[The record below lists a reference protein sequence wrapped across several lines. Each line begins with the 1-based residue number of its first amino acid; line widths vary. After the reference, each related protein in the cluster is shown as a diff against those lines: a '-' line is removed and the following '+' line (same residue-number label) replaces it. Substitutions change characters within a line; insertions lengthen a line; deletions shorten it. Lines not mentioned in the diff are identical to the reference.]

1 MKKLMVLVMVL
12 GAVSGANG
20 TVVDVVT
27 DGLGDQGHGGTVGD
41 PLAVGETIP
50 IKLYL
55 NSGFWLSSMDLTL
68 VVSGP
73 ASLSVGGMVTKA
85 GTVYELEGH
94 PELLLVPD
102 FTVDGNGNVT
112 SNEIDR
118 MQAISGFTGPVA
130 GPGDLVW
137 NMFVTCTGE
146 GQVPIDLTIF
156 GRSDYSAGAAGPPWA
171 QMIESDLGD
180 LTLYQPAASVYTLST
195 SVVGSVGGSISPST
209 GSQTADDVVVLT
221 ASADTGY
228 RVKAWLGTDDDSSTG
243 TTNAVTM
250 TGPKSVSVEFEL
262 NPGPPA
268 TRYTLTTSIVG
279 GTGAG
284 GSIIPVPGDTDYDD
298 GDEVPLTATPFEG
311 WRVKAWTGTDNDAS
325 TENTNTVTMSSDQD
339 VTVQFEQIPPP
350 TTYTLTGSVIGGGGT
365 LSPTN
370 GIYEEDYVVPLTA
383 APFTGYQ
390 VKTWTGID
398 AGSADA
404 DPNMATVTMT
414 ADAIVTVEF
423 ELVAVTM
430 TYELTSSVDGVGGTI
445 DPCGTNTY
453 DENEVVGLTATPA
466 SGYRVKAWSGIDAGS
481 SAADPCRA
489 TVTMSGDKVVRVQF
503 ELAIVEEAM
512 SVSSMTVKA
521 DKSRDSAKDSFD
533 ASGVLGM
540 GATENAFLGAE
551 AISVH
556 LFAGSGE
563 IWGSDELDP
572 GDDFDKAGSKARYT
586 FQQKIAKTDPEG
598 GLSLARFD
606 FTRSPAT
613 FSIVGDGIDLS
624 GLKAPLRVEIWFGSY
639 HAVGSDLDEDDVN
652 GSKPIPL
659 ILLSGVEDV
668 VKAAT
673 SPKVNSKGTSF
684 GFSGEIV
691 AVDPDTMLM
700 NHDVTIV
707 WGPGD
712 ATDKTWLIPM
722 GAFMHKGTKCTAKR
736 TLGDGTSVNVM
747 VDLGKGSF
755 KVSMKKTENVP
766 MAGSFQMSWD
776 GFDPRYDF
784 GWE

>member
-1 MKKLMVLVMVL
+1 M
-12 GAVSGANG
+12 
-20 TVVDVVT
+20 
-27 DGLGDQGHGGTVGD
+27 
-41 PLAVGETIP
+41 
-50 IKLYL
+50 
-55 NSGFWLSSMDLTL
+55 
-68 VVSGP
+68 
-73 ASLSVGGMVTKA
+73 
-85 GTVYELEGH
+85 
-94 PELLLVPD
+94 
-102 FTVDGNGNVT
+102 
-112 SNEIDR
+112 
-118 MQAISGFTGPVA
+118 
-130 GPGDLVW
+130 
-137 NMFVTCTGE
+137 
-146 GQVPIDLTIF
+146 
-156 GRSDYSAGAAGPPWA
+156 
-171 QMIESDLGD
+171 
-180 LTLYQPAASVYTLST
+180 
-195 SVVGSVGGSISPST
+195 
-209 GSQTADDVVVLT
+209 
-221 ASADTGY
+221 
-228 RVKAWLGTDDDSSTG
+228 
-243 TTNAVTM
+243 
-250 TGPKSVSVEFEL
+250 
-262 NPGPPA
+262 
-268 TRYTLTTSIVG
+268 
-279 GTGAG
+279 
-284 GSIIPVPGDTDYDD
+284 
-298 GDEVPLTATPFEG
+298 
-311 WRVKAWTGTDNDAS
+311 
-325 TENTNTVTMSSDQD
+325 
-339 VTVQFEQIPPP
+339 
-350 TTYTLTGSVIGGGGT
+350 
-365 LSPTN
+365 
-370 GIYEEDYVVPLTA
+370 
-383 APFTGYQ
+383 
-390 VKTWTGID
+390 
-398 AGSADA
+398 
-404 DPNMATVTMT
+404 
-414 ADAIVTVEF
+414 
-423 ELVAVTM
+423 
-430 TYELTSSVDGVGGTI
+430 
-445 DPCGTNTY
+445 
-453 DENEVVGLTATPA
+453 
-466 SGYRVKAWSGIDAGS
+466 
-481 SAADPCRA
+481 
-489 TVTMSGDKVVRVQF
+489 
-503 ELAIVEEAM
+503 
-512 SVSSMTVKA
+512 
-521 DKSRDSAKDSFD
+521 
-533 ASGVLGM
+533 
-540 GATENAFLGAE
+540 
-551 AISVH
+551 H